1 MALRVTQGMLYGSSV
16 RGMNKTLNDLM
27 ESNLQATTQ
36 KRINR
41 PSDDPA
47 GAGRVISYRA
57 DLNKLVRYQSNVAQ
71 ATGWLSTID
80 TTLAGNDGSVQAI
93 LTAIQGL
100 ELQGATGTVTTD
112 NRQQIAESLR
122 GFFDQLINLANAK
135 YNGNHVF
142 AGHKTDQPAYTV
154 GLGADCLDPNSAN
167 TNSIGYYN
175 TAERND
181 PNNTYFKV
189 TGSASGTVLFQA
201 VGSVGGNTPPDQV
214 GADTAIWRCST
225 DGGKTWTENIP
236 TTYNPTTGQCEI
248 VAAGVTV
255 SFNLMDQN
263 GNPKRVTLVDPD
275 NPHSNDNG
283 TWLYVRPAAIYQ
295 GDDNDGAHATPVY
308 GARAIDPAA
317 IITPRT
323 VTSPSGSA
331 VTATATGTYPGTV
344 NVKIISSDSGKI
356 QYSYSTDGGTHWVES
371 TVTGNPPSVLAIPGG
386 ELTLSGLPAAG
397 DTFDVVDPTLTVPF
411 DNTNSPTVEGYFTR
425 DVAVRIDKVDGVSGV
440 VTYSYSLDDGSNWTQ
455 ATAPITSPAT
465 PNRLPVPGGYLNFG
479 NVVPDAGSQF
489 NVHPHRA
496 DIDLQIGDSST
507 ITINMVGKDVFGGL
521 YNYHCEG
528 LKTVPGPN
536 MFETIGK
543 LIAMAETG
551 SQQGFQEA
559 LGEMAD
565 IMNLVVSKA
574 AVAGGRED
582 RLISTKAAISNQ
594 IYSQEEGL
602 SSVEDID
609 ITELMT
615 KLAQQQVAYNAVLKS
630 SSMIMQMSLVN
641 FL

>member
-1 MALRVTQGMLYGSSV
+1 MALRVTQGLMYGSSV

-27 ESNLQATTQ
+27 ESNLQSTTQ

-47 GAGRVISYRA
+47 GSGRVISYRA
-57 DLNKLVRYQSNVAQ
+57 ELNTLVRYKSNVDQ

-80 TTLAGNDGSVQAI
+80 SILTGDGGVQSI

-112 NRQQIAESLR
+112 NRQQIAEFLR
-122 GFFDQLINLANAK
+122 GFFDQLVNLANKK
-135 YNGNHVF
+135 YGSYHVF
-142 AGHKTDQPAYTV
+142 AGHKTDQPAYSI
-154 GLGADCLDPNSAN
+154 GLGVDCLDPNGAN
-167 TNSIGYYN
+167 TDSIGYYN
-175 TAERND
+175 SADRKD

-189 TGSASGTVLFQA
+189 TGASASTVLFQA

-225 DGGKTWTENIP
+225 DGGKTWIENIP

-248 VAAGVTV
+248 AAAGVV
-255 SFNLMDQN
+255 MSFNLMDQG
-263 GNPKRVTLVDPD
+263 GNPKKVTLVDPT
-275 NPHSNDNG
+275 NEHSNDNG

-308 GARAIDPAA
+308 GAQAITLPV
-317 IITPRT
+317 TPRT
-323 VTSPSGSA
+323 VTAASA
-331 VTATATGTYPGTV
+331 VTATVSGTYRDAV
-344 NVKIISSDSGKI
+344 DVEILSSDAGKI
-356 QYSYSTDGGTHWVES
+356 QYRYSTDGGAHWVEN
-371 TVTGNPPSVLAIPGG
+371 TVTGNPPKVLGIPGG
-386 ELTLSGLPAAG
+386 ELTLSGTPAAG
-397 DTFDVVDPTLTVPF
+397 DTFAVTATPTVPF
-411 DNTNSPTVEGYFTR
+411 DNTNSPQVEGYFTR
-425 DVAVRIDKVDGVSGV
+425 DVAVRIDKVDGNQI
-440 VTYSYSLDDGSNWTQ
+440 TYSYSLDDGSNWTQ
-455 ATAPITSPAT
+455 TTTPITSPTT
-465 PNRLPVPGGYLNFG
+465 PNRLPVPGGYMNFG
-479 NVVPDAGSQF
+479 ALVPDAGSQF
-489 NVHPHRA
+489 NIHPHRA
-496 DIDLQIGDSST
+496 DIDLQIGDTST
-507 ITINMVGKDVFGGL
+507 ITVNMVGKDVFGGL

-536 MFETIGK
+536 MFESLGR

-559 LGEMAD
+559 MGEMKEV
-565 IMNLVVSKA
+565 MNLVLTKA

-615 KLAQQQVAYNAVLKS
+615 RLAMQQTAYNAVLKS

>member
-1 MALRVTQGMLYGSSV
+1 MALRVTQGLLYGSSV

-27 ESNLQATTQ
+27 ESNLQSTTQ

-57 DLNKLVRYQSNVAQ
+57 ELNTLVRYKSNVDQ

-80 TTLAGNDGSVQAI
+80 STLTGDGGVQSI

-112 NRQQIAESLR
+112 NRQQIASSLR
-122 GFFDQLINLANAK
+122 GFFDQLVNLANTK
-135 YNGNHVF
+135 YDGYHVF
-142 AGHKTDQPAYTV
+142 AGHKTDQPAYSI
-154 GLGADCLDPNSAN
+154 GLGVDCLDPNSAGPDSSGHY
-167 TNSIGYYN
+167 SIGYYN
-175 TAERND
+175 SADRKD

-189 TGSASGTVLFQA
+189 TGASASTVLFQA
-201 VGSVGGNTPPDQV
+201 VGGGTPGAQV
-214 GADTAIWRCST
+214 AADTAIWRCST
-225 DGGKTWTENIP
+225 DGGKTWSDPATDPIP

-248 VAAGVTV
+248 AAAGVV
-255 SFNLMDQN
+255 MSFNLMDKN
-263 GNPKRVTLVDPD
+263 GNPKRVTIVDPE

-308 GARAIDPAA
+308 GAQAITLPVSS
-317 IITPRT
+317 RT
-323 VTSPSGSA
+323 VTPSSA
-331 VTATATGTYPGTV
+331 ATVTGTYRDPVDVEILSADAGR
-344 NVKIISSDSGKI
+344 I
-356 QYSYSTDGGTHWVES
+356 QYRYSTDGGTHWVEN

-386 ELTLSGLPAAG
+386 ELTLSGTPAAG
-397 DTFDVVDPTLTVPF
+397 NTFAVTATPTVPF
-411 DNTNSPTVEGYFTR
+411 DNTNSPQVEGYFTR
-425 DVAVRIDKVDGVSGV
+425 DVAVRIDKVEGTQ

-455 ATAPITSPAT
+455 ATAPITSPTT

-479 NVVPDAGSQF
+479 DLVPDAGSQF

-507 ITINMVGKDVFGGL
+507 ITVNMVGKDVFGGL
-521 YNYHCEG
+521 YDYHCEG

-536 MFETIGK
+536 MFESLGR

-559 LGEMAD
+559 MGEMKEV
-565 IMNLVVSKA
+565 MNLVLTKA

-582 RLISTKAAISNQ
+582 RLISTKAAIANQ

-615 KLAQQQVAYNAVLKS
+615 KLAMQQTAYNAVLKS

>member
-1 MALRVTQGMLYGSSV
+1 MALRVTQGLLYGSSV

-57 DLNKLVRYQSNVAQ
+57 DLNTLVRYQSNVDQ

-100 ELQGATGTVTTD
+100 ELQGATGTVTGD
-112 NRQQIAESLR
+112 NRAQIASSLR
-122 GFFDQLINLANAK
+122 GFFDQLVNLANAK

-142 AGHKTDQPAYTV
+142 AGHKTDQPAYAV

-167 TNSIGYYN
+167 TNNIGYYN
-175 TAERND
+175 TADRND

-189 TGSASGTVLFQA
+189 TGSAKGTVLFQA

-236 TTYNPTTGQCEI
+236 TTYDPATGQCEI
-248 VAAGVTV
+248 AAAGVVV
-255 SFNLMDQN
+255 SFNLMDQS

-308 GARAIDPAA
+308 GAQAITPPA
-317 IITPRT
+317 TPRT
-323 VTSPSGSA
+323 VTSSGA
-331 VTATATGTYPGTV
+331 VAATVTGTYRDPV
-344 NVKIISSDSGKI
+344 DVEIISSDSGKI
-356 QYSYSTDGGTHWVES
+356 QYRYSTDGGTHWVES
-371 TVTGNPPSVLAIPGG
+371 TVTGNPPSALAIPGG
-386 ELTLSGLPAAG
+386 ELALSGIPAAG
-397 DTFDVVDPTLTVPF
+397 DTFAVTATPTVPF

-425 DVAVRIDKVDGVSGV
+425 DVAVRIDKVDGGQ

-455 ATAPITSPAT
+455 ATAPITSTNTPPT
-465 PNRLPVPGGYLNFG
+465 PNRLPVPGGYLNFN

-507 ITINMVGKDVFGGL
+507 ITVNMVGKDIFGGL

-536 MFETIGK
+536 MFETIGR

-559 LGEMAD
+559 MGEMKE
-565 IMNLVVSKA
+565 IMNLVVTKA

-615 KLAQQQVAYNAVLKS
+615 RLAQQQVAYNAVLKS

>member
-1 MALRVTQGMLYGSSV
+1 MALRVTQGLLYGSSV

-57 DLNKLVRYQSNVAQ
+57 DLNKLVRYQSNVNQ

-112 NRQQIAESLR
+112 NRQQIASSLR
-122 GFFDQLINLANAK
+122 GFFDQLVSLANAK

-142 AGHKTDQPAYTV
+142 AGHKTDQPAYVV

-167 TNSIGYYN
+167 TNNIGYYN
-175 TAERND
+175 TADRND

-189 TGSASGTVLFQA
+189 TGAASGTVLFQA

-255 SFNLMDQN
+255 SFNLMDGS
-263 GNPKRVTLVDPD
+263 GNPKRVTLVDPE

-308 GARAIDPAA
+308 GAKAIDPATV
-317 IITPRT
+317 TPRT
-323 VTSPSGSA
+323 VTASSA
-331 VTATATGTYPGTV
+331 ATATVTGTYRDPV
-344 NVKIISSDSGKI
+344 DVEIISSDSGKI
-356 QYSYSTDGGTHWVES
+356 QYRYSTDGGAHWVEN
-371 TVTGNPPSVLAIPGG
+371 TVTGNPPSALAIPGG
-386 ELTLSGLPAAG
+386 ELALSGMPAAG
-397 DTFDVVDPTLTVPF
+397 DTFAVSGTPTVAF
-411 DNTNSPTVEGYFTR
+411 DNTNSPQVEGYFTR
-425 DVAVRIDKVDGVSGV
+425 DVAVRIDKVDGGQ

-455 ATAPITSPAT
+455 ATAPITSTNTPST

-489 NVHPHRA
+489 NIHPHRA
-496 DIDLQIGDSST
+496 DIDLQIGDTST

-521 YNYHCEG
+521 YDYHCEG

-536 MFETIGK
+536 MFETIGR

-559 LGEMAD
+559 MGEMAD
-565 IMNLVVSKA
+565 IMNLVVTKA

-582 RLISTKAAISNQ
+582 RLLSTKAAISNQ